1 MDLFIKVP
9 SSNLPVGIL
18 NQVLSQFLKCFIIPE
33 NPIRGRDDLVFRQ
46 FFEVILDM
54 KIFENGTA
62 SFGWN
67 GPTREMEPTWEVH
80 HFFQPKL
87 PDVCAEDA

>member
-1 MDLFIKVP
+1 
-9 SSNLPVGIL
+9 
-18 NQVLSQFLKCFIIPE
+18 
-33 NPIRGRDDLVFRQ
+33 
-46 FFEVILDM
+46 M